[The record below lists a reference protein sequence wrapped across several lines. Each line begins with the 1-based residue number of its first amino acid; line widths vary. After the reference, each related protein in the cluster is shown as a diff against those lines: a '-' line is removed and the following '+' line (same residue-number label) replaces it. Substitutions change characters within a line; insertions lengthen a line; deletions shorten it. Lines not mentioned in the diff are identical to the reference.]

1 MRYLH
6 AILKCMLIEVRIGPG
21 KRKLSES
28 VAMVSRLCGT
38 PLNKIHRVPHISL
51 YGSFSADYQQV
62 ERVKEALLA
71 VGRRYSFL
79 PYLIDG
85 FRWINGQHGR
95 VIYFNI
101 IAAAE
106 FKKFRQE
113 LAQRLLKIVP
123 RTQPYD
129 KEEDFLFHSTLAYKL
144 DSREFESLWSY
155 VSTDKVLAE
164 KYSSHIAD
172 YEDYHMRYFY
182 LPLNALRV
190 TLLNDQSKIIC
201 EYDFLQQRLLTRSE
215 ALSANEWSRTLK
227 LFRID
232 RGIEGIKFHDCQCP
246 SFLSSDLHFDHTNI
260 IHYCARPFA
269 SSNVEEMN
277 EVLMENWNNTVGSS
291 EVYFLG
297 DLSFGRGARPTA
309 YWLEKLKGKIDFIRG
324 SHDTDIPQSRE
335 YELIKNGRYNFLL
348 VHDPDRLPI
357 EWKGWVIHGHKHNND
372 MKNYPFI
379 NGDKKTI
386 NISPE
391 LINYRP
397 VSLDFL
403 SSLKLNSI
411 KRMDTLD
418 SIPITR

>member
-1 MRYLH
+1 
-6 AILKCMLIEVRIGPG
+6 MLIEVRIGPG

-28 VAMVSRLCGT
+28 VARVSRLCGT

-62 ERVKEALLA
+62 ERVKEALLT

-85 FRWINGQHGR
+85 FRWISGQQGR

-101 IAAAE
+101 VAAAE

-123 RTQPYD
+123 RTQPFD

-164 KYSSHIAD
+164 KYSSHAAD
-172 YEDYHMRYFY
+172 NEDYRMKYFY

-190 TLLNDQSKIIC
+190 TFLNDQSKIIC
-201 EYDFLQQRLLTRSE
+201 EYDFLQQRLLTRGE

-227 LFRID
+227 LFRISE
-232 RGIEGIKFHDCQCP
+232 GIEGVKFSGYQDM
-246 SFLSSDLHFDHTNI
+246 SFLSSDLHLDHVNI

-269 SSNVEEMN
+269 SSNVNEMN
-277 EVLMENWNNTVGSS
+277 EVLLDNWNNIVGSN

-297 DLSFGRGARPTA
+297 DLSFGKEARPA
-309 YWLEKLKGKIDFIRG
+309 GYWLERLKGKINFIRG
-324 SHDTDIPQSRE
+324 RHDVDIRDAKE
-335 YELIKNGRYNFLL
+335 YQMVKNGRYTFLL

-357 EWKGWVIHGHKHNND
+357 DWNGWIIHGHKHNND

-391 LINYRP
+391 LVNYRP
-397 VSLDFL
+397 VSADFL

-411 KRMDTLD
+411 KRMDTID
-418 SIPITR
+418 SIPVMR

>member
-1 MRYLH
+1 
-6 AILKCMLIEVRIGPG
+6 MLIEVRIGPG

-28 VAMVSRLCGT
+28 VARVSRLCGT

-62 ERVKEALLA
+62 ERVKEALLT

-85 FRWINGQHGR
+85 FRWINGQQGR

-101 IAAAE
+101 VAAAE

-123 RTQPYD
+123 RTQPFD

-144 DSREFESLWSY
+144 DSREFEMMWSCISSGG
-155 VSTDKVLAE
+155 VLSKKFSTQMENA
-164 KYSSHIAD
+164 
-172 YEDYHMRYFY
+172 EDYHMRYFY

-190 TLLNDQSKIIC
+190 TFLNDQSKIIC
-201 EYDFLQQRLLTRSE
+201 EYDFLQQRLLTRGE
-215 ALSANEWSRTLK
+215 ALSSDDWSRTLK
-227 LFRID
+227 LFRMAK
-232 RGIEGIKFHDCQCP
+232 GIEGYRFYDKRRSIY
-246 SFLSSDLHFDHTNI
+246 LSSDLHLDHSNI
-260 IHYCARPFA
+260 IHYCARPFT
-269 SSNVEEMN
+269 SENVGEMN
-277 EVLMENWNNTVGSS
+277 KVLVENWNNTVGYD

-297 DLSFGRGARPTA
+297 DLSFGRGARPA
-309 YWLEKLKGKIDFIRG
+309 HYWLERLKGKINFIRG
-324 SHDTDIPQSRE
+324 RHDVDIRDAKE
-335 YELIKNGRYNFLL
+335 YQMIKNGRYTFLL

-357 EWKGWVIHGHKHNND
+357 DWNGWIIHGHKHNND

-379 NGDKKTI
+379 NGDKKTV

-391 LINYRP
+391 LVNYRP

-411 KRMDTLD
+411 KRMDTIE
-418 SIPITR
+418 SIPVMR

>member
-1 MRYLH
+1 
-6 AILKCMLIEVRIGPG
+6 MLIEIRIGPG

-28 VAMVSRLCGT
+28 VARVSRLCGT

-51 YGSFSADYQQV
+51 YGSFAADYQQV
-62 ERVKEALLA
+62 ERVKEVLLN
-71 VGRRYSFL
+71 VGRRYSYL

-101 IAAAE
+101 VASPE

-164 KYSSHIAD
+164 KYSTHAAD
-172 YEDYHMRYFY
+172 DEDYHMRYFY
-182 LPLNALRV
+182 LPLNSLRV
-190 TLLNDQSKIIC
+190 TFLNDQSKIIC
-201 EYDFLQQRLLTRSE
+201 EYDFLQQRLLTRGES
-215 ALSANEWSRTLK
+215 LSPDEWSRTLK
-227 LFRID
+227 LFRVSK
-232 RGIEGIKFHDCQCP
+232 GIEGVKFDGDQGP
-246 SFLSSDLHFDHTNI
+246 SFLSSDLHLDHTNI
-260 IHYCARPFA
+260 IHYCARPFV

-277 EVLMENWNNTVGSS
+277 EVLLDNWNNTVGDNDI
-291 EVYFLG
+291 YFLG
-297 DLSFGRGARPTA
+297 DLSFERQARPA
-309 YWLEKLKGKIDFIRG
+309 EYWLDRLKGTMHFVRG
-324 SHDTDIPQSRE
+324 SHDTGIPATKE
-335 YELIKNGRYNFLL
+335 YELIKNGRYTFLL
-348 VHDPDRLPI
+348 VHDPDRRPI
-357 EWKGWVIHGHKHNND
+357 DWNGWIIHGHKHNND

-391 LINYRP
+391 LVNYRP
-397 VSLDFL
+397 VSADFL

-411 KRMDTLD
+411 KRMDTID
-418 SIPITR
+418 SIPMMR

>member
-1 MRYLH
+1 
-6 AILKCMLIEVRIGPG
+6 MLIEVRIGPG

-28 VAMVSRLCGT
+28 IARVSRLCGT

-62 ERVKEALLA
+62 DRVKEALLT

-101 IAAAE
+101 VAAAE

-123 RTQPYD
+123 RTQPFD
-129 KEEDFLFHSTLAYKL
+129 KAEDFLFHSTLAYKL
-144 DSREFESLWSY
+144 DSREFEKMWSC
-155 VSTDKVLAE
+155 VSIDKVLAE
-164 KYSSHIAD
+164 KYSTHMENT
-172 YEDYHMRYFY
+172 EDYHMRYFY
-182 LPLNALRV
+182 LLLNSLRV
-190 TLLNDQSKIIC
+190 TFLNDQSKIVC
-201 EYDFLQQRLLTRSE
+201 EYDFLQQRLLTRGE
-215 ALSANEWSRTLK
+215 ALSSDDWSRTLK
-227 LFRID
+227 LFRIAK
-232 RGIEGIKFHDCQCP
+232 GIEGYGFHDKRG
-246 SFLSSDLHFDHTNI
+246 SIYLSSDLHLDHSNI

-269 SSNVEEMN
+269 SENVGEMN
-277 EVLMENWNNTVGSS
+277 KVLVENWNNTVGSS

-297 DLSFGRGARPTA
+297 DLSFGRGARPA
-309 YWLEKLKGKIDFIRG
+309 GYWLERLKGKINFIRG
-324 SHDTDIPQSRE
+324 WHDVDVRYAKE
-335 YELIKNGRYNFLL
+335 YQIVKGGRYTFLL
-348 VHDPDRLPI
+348 VHDPDRLPVD
-357 EWKGWVIHGHKHNND
+357 WNGWIIHGHKHNND

-391 LINYRP
+391 LVNYRP

-411 KRMDTLD
+411 KRMDTID
-418 SIPITR
+418 SMPIMR